1 MKKYI
6 TLLCLCTLHVF
17 ANAQRTPDEL
27 LKTFQQYI
35 TGDFNNA
42 NQVTEEMATGKIIH
56 PLAIHINRVADDK
69 VINRPKGLRGFFLL
83 EESYYLYEGK
93 AIDVKPY
100 LFLFQLT
107 NDSTIHLTTYQL
119 TEFAKETLRN
129 NNPSLTFNYD
139 SLTPSPTFKGA
150 NYRWNKKEKSF
161 STESVNELGNGMR
174 FTLTEKFTATTLQ
187 VMELLE
193 KNGNRITQYTTPILY
208 ERK

>member
-6 TLLCLCTLHVF
+6 TLCCLCTLHVL

-42 NQVTEEMATGKIIH
+42 NQVTAEMATGKIIH

-69 VINRPKGLRGFFLL
+69 VTNRPKGLRGFFLL

-119 TEFAKETLRN
+119 TQFAKETLRN
-129 NNPSLTFNYD
+129 NNPTLTFNYD

>member
-1 MKKYI
+1 MKKWI
-6 TLLCLCTLHVF
+6 TICCLFTLHGI

-35 TGDFNNA
+35 TGNFNNA
-42 NQVTEEMATGKIIH
+42 HQVSEEIAKGKMIH
-56 PLAIHINRVADDK
+56 PFAIHVNRVADDK
-69 VINRPKGLRGFFLL
+69 VINRPRELKGFFLL
-83 EESYYLYEGK
+83 EESYYLFEGK
-93 AIDVKPY
+93 TIDTKPY

-119 TEFAKETLRN
+119 TGFLKETLRN
-129 NNPSLTFNYD
+129 DNPTLRFNYD

-150 NYRWNKKEKSF
+150 DYRWNRKEKSF
-161 STESVNELGNGMR
+161 STVSVNELGNGMR

-193 KNGNRITQYTTPILY
+193 KDGNRITQYTTPILY